1 MANPNN
7 SNHLAEYDD
16 TNLAALPGYDYGND
30 DSGEIISL
38 CRIFTDKFENR
49 WLSRCA
55 DLNTY
60 GNYEIFYQD
69 KNEPP
74 YFRNRSKLYYNFFEN
89 SNTTSDAGFYGI
101 WTWSATRRDTD
112 ETKDFLVVNYTPEI
126 DAIEVKIME
135 DSFSL
140 DELIRL
146 LKKGVDFKP

>member
-74 YFRNRSKLYYNFFEN
+74 YFRNRSKLYYNFFEIVIQLLMLD
-89 SNTTSDAGFYGI
+89 SMAYGPGLRR
-101 WTWSATRRDTD
+101 AETRMKQR
-112 ETKDFLVVNYTPEI
+112 I
-126 DAIEVKIME
+126 
-135 DSFSL
+135 FSL
-140 DELIRL
+140 
-146 LKKGVDFKP
+146 